1 MSDLEQPRRRRPAP
15 RHRRWPRRLLAVLA
29 AVLLLAVGVALG
41 QALDDGPEPG
51 VTQTSVRTLE
61 PLPLQPATT
70 TP

>member
-1 MSDLEQPRRRRPAP
+1 MSGAEQPSRRRPA
-15 RHRRWPRRLLAVLA
+15 RRRRRWPRRVLALLA

-41 QALDDGPEPG
+41 RALDDGPDPG

-61 PLPLQPATT
+61 PLPQQPVTT

>member
-1 MSDLEQPRRRRPAP
+1 MSGAEHPSRRRPAQ
-15 RHRRWPRRLLAVLA
+15 RRRRWPRRLLALAA

-41 QALDDGPEPG
+41 RALDDGPDPG

-61 PLPLQPATT
+61 PLPQQPATT